1 LVSQQLQ
8 CWGKVRLQP
17 PSGRLFLSRLSAFV
31 TVLTRAVKSLLDDIR
46 AQRIP
51 VDLLELFD
59 VESVP
64 FYEGT
69 LRTTVHPH
77 DC

>member
-1 LVSQQLQ
+1 MLGPSSLTITKWPYVS
-8 CWGKVRLQP
+8 
-17 PSGRLFLSRLSAFV
+17 LSYSQISIA
-31 TVLTRAVKSLLDDIR
+31 LTRLAKSLLDDIR

-59 VESVP
+59 AENVP

-69 LRTTVHPH
+69 LRATIHSQ
-77 DC
+77 DY

>member
-1 LVSQQLQ
+1 M
-8 CWGKVRLQP
+8 
-17 PSGRLFLSRLSAFV
+17 A
-31 TVLTRAVKSLLDDIR
+31 VLTRLVKSLLDDIR

-59 VESVP
+59 VECVP

-69 LRTTVHPH
+69 LRATAHPH
-77 DC
+77 YC